1 MSKNL
6 YLERGREDLEK
17 EAEKTGKR
25 RENKKRRRVK
35 VSGRGV
41 FKLRELISKKSR
53 D

>member
-1 MSKNL
+1 MRYQENWGK
-6 YLERGREDLEK
+6 ETEK
-17 EAEKTGKR
+17 AGKR
-25 RENKKRRRVK
+25 REKKKRRRVK

>member
-6 YLERGREDLEK
+6 YLERGSEELEKGLEK
-17 EAEKTGKR
+17 EREK
-25 RENKKRRRVK
+25 REKKKRRRHK

-41 FKLRELISKKSR
+41 FKLREILSKKSS